1 LQFVDRSFESK
12 LVQENTEFLKQSWAN
27 MVEEEEDIEEVSDNP
42 QQPPFIV
49 VQAKTVKKKH
59 AQKSNSQETLWNQ
72 KWIHGSF

>member
-42 QQPPFIV
+42 Q
-49 VQAKTVKKKH
+49 
-59 AQKSNSQETLWNQ
+59 
-72 KWIHGSF
+72 